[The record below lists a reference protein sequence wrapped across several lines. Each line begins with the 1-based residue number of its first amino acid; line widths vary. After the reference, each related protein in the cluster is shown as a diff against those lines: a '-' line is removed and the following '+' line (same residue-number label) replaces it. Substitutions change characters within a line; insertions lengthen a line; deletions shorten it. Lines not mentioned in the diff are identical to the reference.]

1 MVKSDAG
8 TVQDYLD
15 ELPDDRRESMQA
27 VRQVVLDNLPD
38 GYEEM
43 MLYGMIGWAIPLEV
57 YPETYNGHPLAY
69 ASLGNQKNYMSLYLM
84 NVYGDEVT
92 EEWFKERYAASGKKL
107 NMGKSCVRF
116 KRADD
121 LPLDLIGEVISR
133 TPAED
138 YIRYYEQ
145 SRANMKSNRRRKK
158 KS

>member
-27 VRQVVLDNLPD
+27 VRRVVLDNLPD

-84 NVYGDEVT
+84 NVYGDQVT

-145 SRANMKSNRRRKK
+145 SRANMKSNRGRKK

>member
-15 ELPDDRRESMQA
+15 ELPDDRRESMEA
-27 VRQVVLDNLPD
+27 VRRVVLENLPD

-84 NVYGDEVT
+84 NVYGDDVT

-116 KRADD
+116 KRVDD

-158 KS
+158 R

>member
-1 MVKSDAG
+1 MVKSDAQ

-27 VRQVVLDNLPD
+27 VRQVVLDNLPH
-38 GYEEM
+38 GYREM

-84 NVYGDEVT
+84 NVYGDQVT
-92 EEWFKERYAASGKKL
+92 EKWFKEQFAARGKKL

-116 KRADD
+116 KRVDD
-121 LPLDLIGEVISR
+121 LPLDLIGEVISL
-133 TPAED
+133 TPAQD
-138 YIRYYEQ
+138 YIRHYEQ
-145 SRANMKSNRRRKK
+145 SRANMKSNRKRAKR
-158 KS
+158 

>member
-27 VRQVVLDNLPD
+27 VRRVVLDNLPD

>member
-15 ELPDDRRESMQA
+15 ELPDDRRESMQT
-27 VRQVVLDNLPD
+27 VRQVVLENLPD

-84 NVYGDEVT
+84 NVYGDQVT

-133 TPAED
+133 TPSED

>member
-84 NVYGDEVT
+84 NVYGDQVT
-92 EEWFKERYAASGKKL
+92 EEWFKSEYAARGKKL

-121 LPLDLIGEVISR
+121 LPLDLIAEVISR
-133 TPAED
+133 TPADD

>member
-8 TVQDYLD
+8 TIQEYLD

-84 NVYGDEVT
+84 NVYGDQVT

-116 KRADD
+116 KRVDD

-145 SRANMKSNRRRKK
+145 SRANMKSNRRHKK

>member
-57 YPETYNGHPLAY
+57 FPETYNGYPLAY

-84 NVYGDEVT
+84 NVYGDQVT

>member
-1 MVKSDAG
+1 MVRSDAG

-15 ELPDDRRESMQA
+15 ELPDDRRESMET
-27 VRQVVLDNLPD
+27 VRQVVLDNLPG

-57 YPETYNGHPLAY
+57 FPETYNGYPLAY

-84 NVYGDEVT
+84 NVYGDQVT

>member
-15 ELPDDRRESMQA
+15 ELPDDRRQSMET
-27 VRQVVLDNLPD
+27 VRQVVLDSLPD

-57 YPETYNGHPLAY
+57 FPETYNGYPLAY

-84 NVYGDEVT
+84 NVYGDQVT

>member
-1 MVKSDAG
+1 MVKSDAQS
-8 TVQDYLD
+8 VDEYLE
-15 ELPDDRRESMQA
+15 ELPDDRREAMLA

-43 MLYGMIGWAIPLEV
+43 MLYGMIGWAIPLET

-92 EEWFKERYAASGKKL
+92 EEWFKERFAASGKKL

-133 TPAED
+133 TPAAD
-138 YIRYYEQ
+138 YIRYYER
-145 SRANMKSNRRRKK
+145 SRANMKSNRRRKRK
-158 KS
+158 

>member
-1 MVKSDAG
+1 MVKSDAQS
-8 TVQDYLD
+8 VEDYLD
-15 ELPDDRRESMQA
+15 ELPDDRRESMMA

-92 EEWFKERYAASGKKL
+92 EEWFKERFAASGKKL

-133 TPAED
+133 TPADD
-138 YIRYYEQ
+138 YIRYYER
-145 SRANMKSNRRRKK
+145 SRANMKSNRRRKRA
-158 KS
+158 

>member
-8 TVQDYLD
+8 TVRDYLD

-84 NVYGDEVT
+84 NVYGDQVT

-107 NMGKSCVRF
+107 DMGKSCVRF

>member
-1 MVKSDAG
+1 MVKSEAQ
-8 TVQDYLD
+8 TVQDYLA

-38 GYEEM
+38 GYREM

-84 NVYGDEVT
+84 NVYGDQVT
-92 EEWFKERYAASGKKL
+92 EEWLKEQFAARGKKL

-116 KRADD
+116 KRVDD

-133 TPAED
+133 TPAQE

-145 SRANMKSNRRRKK
+145 SRANMKSNRRRGKR
-158 KS
+158 

>member
-15 ELPDDRRESMQA
+15 ELPEDRRESMQA
-27 VRQVVLDNLPD
+27 VRRVVLDNLPD

>member
-15 ELPDDRRESMQA
+15 ELPDERRESMQA

-84 NVYGDEVT
+84 NVYGDQVT
-92 EEWFKERYAASGKKL
+92 EEWFKDRYAASGKKL

-145 SRANMKSNRRRKK
+145 SRSNMKSNRRRKK

>member
-15 ELPDDRRESMQA
+15 ELPDDRRESVQA

-57 YPETYNGHPLAY
+57 YPETYNGYPLAY

-84 NVYGDEVT
+84 NVYGDQVT

-158 KS
+158 S

>member
-15 ELPDDRRESMQA
+15 ELPDERRESMQA

-84 NVYGDEVT
+84 NVYGDQVT

-138 YIRYYEQ
+138 YISYYEQ

>member
-15 ELPDDRRESMQA
+15 ELPDDRRESMQT

-43 MLYGMIGWAIPLEV
+43 MLYGMIGWAIPLEA
-57 YPETYNGHPLAY
+57 YPDTYNGYPLAY

-84 NVYGDEVT
+84 NVYGDQVT

-133 TPAED
+133 TPADD

-145 SRANMKSNRRRKK
+145 SRANMKSSRRRKK

>member
-84 NVYGDEVT
+84 NVYGDQVT
-92 EEWFKERYAASGKKL
+92 EEWFKERFVASGKKL

-138 YIRYYEQ
+138 YIRYYEE
-145 SRANMKSNRRRKK
+145 SRANMKSNRRRTK